1 MKRCLTAAAAMLVLA
16 AVLLPA
22 LSLRLDGTATP
33 LPYTV
38 ALARGD
44 IAAAEGLR
52 FRTAIKYGSQLRW
65 DTVYDVHDNTWDTT
79 HRLVNDQ
86 GSGRLSFYDQQEREA
101 LYYGRYTD
109 RRYISLIA
117 QPDDPLMTRLIQGYQ
132 TYGNNDPY
140 GNGRGYTEQIRLRE
154 FYDTYPLYLSPGYGD
169 LSLLLRDSERDYYAD
184 SYPAFDKLRIPVGET
199 DWMEP
204 TLFYYGGDQMYLS
217 GDTTLHAEN
226 RFTPFSI
233 GWEDGF
239 LTTVGF
245 AADADPQPEW
255 APEGFGLWYAPMEL
269 NSYTSSAG
277 GGYSL
282 RVPNMARLRLVYP
295 LDIAEQRVVGLQ
307 FTYDQ
312 SEILLTTAENG
323 QYVLRV
329 LDAADFHCKLTLV
342 VYEDAELQH
351 HEATMGTQ
359 SGTAYEINRNDYPLP
374 VYNSSEDLLVV
385 CTGSHLTVLRPGGD
399 GWAVDYDF
407 DLLWPELDGDGQ
419 LVWCDLLYPLDAIVY
434 GYDHRY
440 IGSFGSMWLSAKLDE
455 ISMLYR
461 DGKLALVTGDSE
473 GTYTMVSVYDRTGM
487 LYGAVLK
494 AGLSTQAVGGPWT
507 FFDPMR
513 RTELLWD

>member
-79 HRLVNDQ
+79 HRLVSSQGND
-86 GSGRLSFYDQQEREA
+86 RLSFYDRQREREE
-101 LYYGRYTD
+101 LYYGLYTD
-109 RRYISLIA
+109 RRYISLMV

-140 GNGRGYTEQIRLRE
+140 GNGRGYTERIRLRE
-154 FYDTYPLYLSPGYGD
+154 FYDTYPLYLSPNYGD
-169 LSLLLRDSERDYYAD
+169 LSLLLDSGRDYSAD
-184 SYPAFDKLRIPVGET
+184 YYPAFDKLRIPVGET
-199 DWMEP
+199 DWTEP
-204 TLFYYGGDQMYLS
+204 TLYYYAANQMYLS

-233 GWEDGF
+233 GREDGF

-245 AADADPQPEW
+245 APNADPQPEW

-269 NSYTSSAG
+269 NSYTFSAG

-282 RVPNMARLRLVYP
+282 RVPDMARLRLVYP

-342 VYEDAELQH
+342 VAEDVELQH

-359 SGTAYEINRNDYPLP
+359 NGTSYELDCYNYVLP
-374 VYNSSEDLLVV
+374 VYNSSEDLLVA
-385 CTGSHLTVLRPGGD
+385 CIRDHLTVLRPGGD
-399 GWAVDYDF
+399 GWVVDF
-407 DLLWPELDGDGQ
+407 SFEMAWPRWNEDGQ
-419 LVWCDLLYPLDAIVY
+419 LIWSDLRYPLDASVY
-434 GYDHRY
+434 GYDYGY
-440 IGSFGSMWLSAKLDE
+440 IDGFGSPGLSDKLDE

-461 DGKLALVTGDSE
+461 DGKLALATGDGE
-473 GTYTMVSVYDRTGM
+473 GTYTLVSVYDRTGM
-487 LYGAVLK
+487 LYGAVFN
-494 AGLSTQAVGGPWT
+494 AGLSTQAVRGAWW
-507 FFDPMR
+507 FFDPIR

>member
-16 AVLLPA
+16 AVLLSA

-65 DTVYDVHDNTWDTT
+65 DTVYNVHDNTWDTT
-79 HRLVNDQ
+79 HRLVNGQ
-86 GSGRLSFYDQQEREA
+86 GRGRLSFYDRQQEREE

-109 RRYISLIA
+109 RRYISLMV
-117 QPDDPLMTRLIQGYQ
+117 QPDDPLMTHFIQGYQ
-132 TYGNNDPY
+132 AHGENSFH
-140 GNGRGYTEQIRLRE
+140 GKGYTERIRLRE
-154 FYDTYPLYLSPGYGD
+154 LYDTYPLYLSPDYED
-169 LSLLLRDSERDYYAD
+169 LSLLLRDSDSVSFAD
-184 SYPAFDKLRIPVGET
+184 SYPSFDKLRIPVGET
-199 DWMEP
+199 DWTEP
-204 TLFYYGGDQMYLS
+204 TLFYYGVDQMYLS

-233 GWEDGF
+233 GREDGF

-269 NSYTSSAG
+269 SSYTFSAG
-277 GGYSL
+277 SGYFL
-282 RVPNMARLRLVYP
+282 QVPDMGRLRLVYP

-342 VYEDAELQH
+342 VDEDAELQH

-359 SGTAYEINRNDYPLP
+359 SGTAYELDCYNYVLP
-374 VYNSSEDLLVV
+374 VYNSTEDLLVA
-385 CTGSHLTVLRPGGD
+385 CAGNHLTVLRPGG
-399 GWAVDYDF
+399 GSWAVDYDF
-407 DLLWPELDGDGQ
+407 DLLWPELDEDGQ
-419 LVWCDLLYPLDAIVY
+419 IAWSSEFRPLEDGSY
-434 GYDHRY
+434 GYTYDY
-440 IGSFGSMWLSAKLDE
+440 GGYSSLGLSSRLDE

-473 GTYTMVSVYDRTGM
+473 GIYTLVSVYDRTGM
-487 LYGAVLK
+487 LYGAVFN
-494 AGLSTQAVGGPWT
+494 AGLSTQAVGGPWW
-507 FFDPMR
+507 FFDPIR

>member
-16 AVLLPA
+16 AVLLSA

-79 HRLVNDQ
+79 HRLVNNQ
-86 GSGRLSFYDQQEREA
+86 GSGRLSRYDRQQEREE

-109 RRYISLIA
+109 RRYISLMV
-117 QPDDPLMTRLIQGYQ
+117 QPDDPLMTHFIQGYQ
-132 TYGNNDPY
+132 AHGENSFH
-140 GNGRGYTEQIRLRE
+140 GKGYTERIRLRE
-154 FYDTYPLYLSPGYGD
+154 LYDTYPLYLSPDYGD
-169 LSLLLRDSERDYYAD
+169 LSLLLRDSDRDYYAD

-199 DWMEP
+199 DWTEP
-204 TLFYYGGDQMYLS
+204 TLFYYAANQMYLS
-217 GDTTLHAEN
+217 GDTTLHMEN

-233 GWEDGF
+233 GREDGF

-269 NSYTSSAG
+269 SSYTFSAG
-277 GGYSL
+277 SGYFL
-282 RVPNMARLRLVYP
+282 QVPDMGRLRLVYP

-342 VYEDAELQH
+342 VDEDAELQH

-359 SGTAYEINRNDYPLP
+359 SGTAYELDCYNYVLP
-374 VYNSSEDLLVV
+374 VYNSTEDLLVA
-385 CTGSHLTVLRPGGD
+385 CAGNHLTVLRPGG
-399 GWAVDYDF
+399 GSWAVDYDF
-407 DLLWPELDGDGQ
+407 DLLWPELDEDGQ
-419 LVWCDLLYPLDAIVY
+419 IAWSSEFRPLEDGSY
-434 GYDHRY
+434 GYTYDY
-440 IGSFGSMWLSAKLDE
+440 GGYSSLGLSSRLDD

-473 GTYTMVSVYDRTGM
+473 GIYTLVSVYDRTGM
-487 LYGAVLK
+487 LYGAVFN
-494 AGLSTQAVGGPWT
+494 AGLSTQAVGGPWW
-507 FFDPMR
+507 FFDPIR

>member
-16 AVLLPA
+16 AVLLSA

-79 HRLVNDQ
+79 HRLVNNQ

-109 RRYISLIA
+109 RRYISLMV
-117 QPDDPLMTRLIQGYQ
+117 QPDDPLMTRFIQGYQ
-132 TYGNNDPY
+132 AHGENSFH
-140 GNGRGYTEQIRLRE
+140 GRGYSERIRLRE
-154 FYDTYPLYLSPGYGD
+154 FYDTYPLYLSSGYGD
-169 LSLLLRDSERDYYAD
+169 LSLLLRDSDRDYYAD
-184 SYPAFDKLRIPVGET
+184 CDPAFDKLRIPVGET
-199 DWMEP
+199 DWTEP
-204 TLFYYGGDQMYLS
+204 TLFYYADNQMYLS

-255 APEGFGLWYAPMEL
+255 APEGFGLWYVPTKL

-282 RVPNMARLRLVYP
+282 RVPDMARLRLVYP

-329 LDAADFHCKLTLV
+329 LDAADFRCKLTLV
-342 VYEDAELQH
+342 VDEDAELQH

-359 SGTAYEINRNDYPLP
+359 NGTSYELDCYNYVLP

-385 CTGSHLTVLRPGGD
+385 CTGSRLTVLRPGGD

-419 LVWCDLLYPLDAIVY
+419 LVWCDLRYPPDASAY
-434 GYDHRY
+434 GYDDRY
-440 IGSFGSMWLSAKLDE
+440 IGSFGSMWLSDKLDE

-473 GTYTMVSVYDRTGM
+473 GAYTLVSVYDRTGM
-487 LYGAVLK
+487 LYGAVLN

-507 FFDPMR
+507 FFAPMR

>member
-16 AVLLPA
+16 AVLLSA

-65 DTVYDVHDNTWDTT
+65 DTVYNVHDNTWDTT
-79 HRLVNDQ
+79 HRLVNSQ

-109 RRYISLIA
+109 RRYISLMV
-117 QPDDPLMTRLIQGYQ
+117 QPDDPLMTRFIQGYQ
-132 TYGNNDPY
+132 AHGENSFH
-140 GNGRGYTEQIRLRE
+140 GRGYTERIRLRE
-154 FYDTYPLYLSPGYGD
+154 FYDTYPLYLSSGYGD
-169 LSLLLRDSERDYYAD
+169 LSLLLRDSDRDYYAD
-184 SYPAFDKLRIPVGET
+184 CDPAFDKLRIPVGET
-199 DWMEP
+199 DWTEP
-204 TLFYYGGDQMYLS
+204 TLFYYADNQMYLS

-233 GWEDGF
+233 GREDGF

-245 AADADPQPEW
+245 APDADPQPEW
-255 APEGFGLWYAPMEL
+255 APEGFGLWYVPTKL

-282 RVPNMARLRLVYP
+282 RVPDMARLRLVYP

-342 VYEDAELQH
+342 VDEDAELQH

-359 SGTAYEINRNDYPLP
+359 SGTAYELDCYNYVLP
-374 VYNSSEDLLVV
+374 VYNSTEDLLVA
-385 CTGSHLTVLRPGGD
+385 CAGNHLTVLRPGG
-399 GWAVDYDF
+399 GSWAVDYDF
-407 DLLWPELDGDGQ
+407 DLLWPELDEDGQ
-419 LVWCDLLYPLDAIVY
+419 IAWSSEFRPLEDGSY
-434 GYDHRY
+434 GYTYDY
-440 IGSFGSMWLSAKLDE
+440 GGYSSLGLSDKLDE

-461 DGKLALVTGDSE
+461 DGKLALATGDSE
-473 GTYTMVSVYDRTGM
+473 GTYTLVSVYDRTGM

-494 AGLSTQAVGGPWT
+494 AGLSTQAVGGPWR
-507 FFDPMR
+507 FFDPMY
-513 RTELLWD
+513 RTEVLWD